1 MFEADIRLFERAP
14 ATGRKVAVVGAGP
27 AALSCAHRLAML
39 GHDVVVFNR
48 DGKPGGLNE
57 YGIAAYKT
65 LHDFAQREVQWIL
78 DIGGIELRNGVA
90 LGEEVSLAALLDEYD
105 AVFLGVGLGD
115 VNRLGIEGED
125 LDGVVDAVEYI
136 AKLRQAHEQS
146 KLPVGRRVVVIGGGM
161 TAIDVAVQS
170 RKLGAERVDMLYRRG
185 PEQMGASHY
194 EQEYAQRSGVTLYH
208 WARPVRILGEGFVTG
223 VEFERTE
230 LGDDGRLSATGD
242 TFAVEADIVFKAVG
256 QLLDERLMEAI
267 GNPFG
272 RQGGKLPV
280 NGERRTSLDRVW
292 AGGDCIA
299 DGEDLTVTAVQDGK
313 IAAHSI
319 DRYLRSSPPRC
330 RRAVSERPIAAN
342 GKRTDRSHRF
352 ARRGYGSTNTMADLT
367 SEFLGI
373 NSPNPFWLAS
383 APPTDKA
390 YNVNRAFEAG
400 WGGVVWKTLGEDP
413 PIVNVSGPRYGAI
426 HANDRRV
433 IGFNNIEL
441 ITDRRLTTNLDEISQ
456 VKRDWP
462 DRALVVSVMLPMQEK
477 TWAKFVPMIEDTGAD
492 GLELNFGCPHGMS
505 ERGMG
510 SAVGQ
515 VPEYI
520 QMAAEWAKKVCAH
533 AGHRETHAERHQHP
547 ATGEGRKGRRGGWGV
562 AHQHG
567 QFDHAGQLRH
577 ADDVSVDRR
586 QRLARRLLRAGGET
600 HCAAHG
606 GGDRAA
612 CGHTGPADFGDRR
625 RHRLA
630 RRGRFPRARRVQ
642 RPGMHGGDGVR
653 VQDHRRP
660 HRRAAQ
666 FPRWQGHDVGARS
679 SSAWPCRASPT
690 GNT

>member
-1 MFEADIRLFERAP
+1 MRAKASAGYEPDVRPGRLTEAKIRENFTDMHPPLARSEALIEADRCYFCFDAPCTTACPTGIDIPGFIQGIRSGNLKGSAHTILRENIMGGMCARVCPTEVLCEEACVRNTHEDLPVRIGLLQRHATDPVFEEDLRLFERAP
-14 ATGRKVAVVGAGP
+14 GTGRKVAVVGAGP
-27 AALSCAHRLAML
+27 AGLSCAHRLAML

-48 DGKPGGLNE
+48 DDKPGGLNE

-136 AKLRQAHEQS
+136 AKLRQAHELS

-185 PEQMGASHY
+185 PEQMGASEY

-319 DRYLRSSPPRC
+319 DRYLRSKS
-330 RRAVSERPIAAN
+330 AAMQTS
-342 GKRTDRSHRF
+342 GFGAAHSREWEEDRS
-352 ARRGYGSTNTMADLT
+352 
-367 SEFLGI
+367 
-373 NSPNPFWLAS
+373 
-383 APPTDKA
+383 
-390 YNVNRAFEAG
+390 
-400 WGGVVWKTLGEDP
+400 
-413 PIVNVSGPRYGAI
+413 
-426 HANDRRV
+426 
-433 IGFNNIEL
+433 
-441 ITDRRLTTNLDEISQ
+441 
-456 VKRDWP
+456 
-462 DRALVVSVMLPMQEK
+462 
-477 TWAKFVPMIEDTGAD
+477 
-492 GLELNFGCPHGMS
+492 
-505 ERGMG
+505 
-510 SAVGQ
+510 
-515 VPEYI
+515 
-520 QMAAEWAKKVCAH
+520 
-533 AGHRETHAERHQHP
+533 
-547 ATGEGRKGRRGGWGV
+547 
-562 AHQHG
+562 
-567 QFDHAGQLRH
+567 
-577 ADDVSVDRR
+577 
-586 QRLARRLLRAGGET
+586 
-600 HCAAHG
+600 
-606 GGDRAA
+606 
-612 CGHTGPADFGDRR
+612 
-625 RHRLA
+625 
-630 RRGRFPRARRVQ
+630 
-642 RPGMHGGDGVR
+642 
-653 VQDHRRP
+653 
-660 HRRAAQ
+660 
-666 FPRWQGHDVGARS
+666 
-679 SSAWPCRASPT
+679 
-690 GNT
+690 